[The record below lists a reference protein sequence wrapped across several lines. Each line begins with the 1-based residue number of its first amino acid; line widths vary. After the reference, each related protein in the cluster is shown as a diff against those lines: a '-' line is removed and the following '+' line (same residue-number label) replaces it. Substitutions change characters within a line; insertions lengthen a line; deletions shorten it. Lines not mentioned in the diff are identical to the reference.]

1 MGFVI
6 SILVLSVLIIIHEL
20 GHFLTARFFG
30 VKVEEFGLGLPI
42 GVTKPW
48 FARKYGGTLYSFYP
62 VFLGGFVKMKGQN
75 DADPSEKNYDHDS
88 YNSKPPLQ
96 KIAILFAGPFAN
108 FFLAFVIYLFLSLQ
122 GVPTLKAVIGQ
133 IAPNSAALL
142 AGLKSSDEIVSIN
155 NEPIKYWDEIP
166 MAVTKNGSDRM
177 GVQVKRDGKIVDIW
191 LSPKEVVTKNIFG
204 EDIKKHMIGISPSGA
219 TQIVYYSFVESTQRA
234 ADETYQASKF
244 IALGIQKLFTG
255 VVPMD
260 NVGGIV
266 SIVQVTSSASAH
278 GFASLLILMALI
290 SVNLGVVNLLPI
302 PALDGGHIIFSLY
315 EMIFRRAPNE
325 NIAIRLTYGGWAFL
339 LALMMLGL
347 YNDINRLIG

>member
-1 MGFVI
+1 LGIFI
-6 SILVLSVLIIIHEL
+6 SLLVLSALIIIHEL

-48 FARKYGGTLYSFYP
+48 FARKFGETTYSFYP
-62 VFLGGFVKMKGQN
+62 VFIGGFVKMKGQN
-75 DADPSEKNYDHDS
+75 DTDPSEKSYDSDS
-88 YNSKPPLQ
+88 YNSKTPIQ

-122 GVPTLKAVIGQ
+122 GVPTLKAVVGQ
-133 IAPNSAALL
+133 IAPDSAALS

-155 NEPIKYWDEIP
+155 SETIKYWDEIP
-166 MAVTKNGSDRM
+166 DAVIKNGGSLMDIK
-177 GVQVKRDGKIVDIW
+177 VKRDGKIVDIK
-191 LSPKEVVTKNIFG
+191 LAPKEVVVKNIFG
-204 EDIKKHMIGISPSGA
+204 EEMKKYMIGISPSGA
-219 TQIVYYSFVESTQRA
+219 SEVVYYGFSESVSRA
-234 ADETYQASKF
+234 AGETYHASKF
-244 IALGIQKLFTG
+244 IAQGIQKLFTG
-255 VVPMD
+255 VVPMN

-278 GFASLLILMALI
+278 GIASLLVLMALI

-302 PALDGGHIIFSLY
+302 PALDGGHIIFNLY
-315 EMIFRRAPNE
+315 EMIFRRTPNE
-325 NIAIRLTYGGWAFL
+325 NIALRLTYGGWAFL

-347 YNDINRLIG
+347 YNDINRILG